1 MEDYSNQSQREIL
14 TVSEINQTANDF
26 LNEAFPPLWVVG
38 EISNFREYGT
48 SGHWYFSIKD
58 SESVLS
64 CTMFR
69 LQNNALKFKPKEG
82 DQVILQG
89 KLSIYKKSGRYQM
102 IASKMEL
109 AGFGELMRKY
119 ELLKNKLN
127 EEGLY
132 QKKLADQIPEISNRV
147 AVVTSAHGAA
157 VKDVVATIQRRAPH
171 VEIIIVPSKVQG
183 DGSAESIL
191 SSLKQIIDYHEE
203 ASVDSVILCRGGGSI
218 EDLWSFNDETLC
230 RYISDYPM
238 PIISG
243 VGHETDFTLCDFVA
257 NTRAATPTA
266 AAELVTEGA
275 SKLSDYFSYL
285 QDSLL
290 RETKQVIGKNREKL
304 LTFKRLLR
312 SPKQRLEEQY
322 LKLDSIFE
330 RLVTSQKNNL
340 IKKQTSLK
348 LTALALQAESPA
360 TKIIAESHSLNKLK
374 ESLLNGTNNIIF
386 NQRSNF
392 EILKEKLQTLN
403 PNEILNRGYS
413 ITFDSSGNVITDRNA
428 VKDGELIETKV
439 QKGSIKSR
447 VIDEAQVQLSKNHR
461 FGALL
466 VLL

>member
-1 MEDYSNQSQREIL
+1 MEDYSNQTQREIL

-38 EISNFREYGT
+38 EISNFREYGA

-58 SESVLS
+58 SDSVLS

-132 QKKLADQIPEISNRV
+132 QKKFADQIPEISNRV

-171 VEIIIVPSKVQG
+171 VEVIIVPSKVQG

-191 SSLKQIIDYHEE
+191 RSLKQIKDYHAET
-203 ASVDSVILCRGGGSI
+203 SVDSVILCRGGGSI

-230 RYISDYPM
+230 RYISDYSI

-257 NTRAATPTA
+257 NARAATPTA
-266 AAELVTEGA
+266 AAELLTEGA

-330 RLVTSQKNNL
+330 KLVTSQKNNL

-360 TKIIAESHSLNKLK
+360 TKIIAESHSLNTLK

-386 NQRSNF
+386 NQKSYF

-403 PNEILNRGYS
+403 PNQILNRGYS
-413 ITFDSSGNVITDRNA
+413 ITFDSSGNVITDSNSVA
-428 VKDGELIETKV
+428 DGELIETKV

-447 VIDEAQVQLSKNHR
+447 VID
-461 FGALL
+461 
-466 VLL
+466 

>member
-89 KLSIYKKSGRYQM
+89 KLSVYKKSGRYQM

-191 SSLKQIIDYHEE
+191 SSLKQITDYHAET
-203 ASVDSVILCRGGGSI
+203 SVDSVILCRGGGSI

-230 RYISDYPM
+230 RYISDYPI

-290 RETKQVIGKNREKL
+290 KETKQVINKNKEKL

-386 NQRSNF
+386 NQKSNF

-403 PNEILNRGYS
+403 PNQILNRGYS
-413 ITFDSSGNVITDRNA
+413 ITFDSSGNVITDSDA
-428 VKDGELIETKV
+428 VTNGELIETKV
-439 QKGSIKSR
+439 QKGSIKSS
-447 VIDEAQVQLSKNHR
+447 VID
-461 FGALL
+461 
-466 VLL
+466 

>member
-1 MEDYSNQSQREIL
+1 MEDYSNQTQREIL

-38 EISNFREYGT
+38 EISNFREYGA

-58 SESVLS
+58 SDSVLS

-89 KLSIYKKSGRYQM
+89 KLSIYRKSGRYQM

-132 QKKLADQIPEISNRV
+132 QKKFADQIPKISNRV

-171 VEIIIVPSKVQG
+171 VEVIIVPSKVQG

-191 SSLKQIIDYHEE
+191 RSLKQIKDYHAET
-203 ASVDSVILCRGGGSI
+203 SVDSVILCRGGGSI

-230 RYISDYPM
+230 RYISDYSI

-257 NTRAATPTA
+257 NARAATPTA
-266 AAELVTEGA
+266 AAELLTEGA

-330 RLVTSQKNNL
+330 KLVSSQKNNL

-360 TKIIAESHSLNKLK
+360 TKIIAESHSLNTLK

-386 NQRSNF
+386 NQKSNF

-403 PNEILNRGYS
+403 PNQILNRGYS
-413 ITFDSSGNVITDRNA
+413 ITFDSSGNVITDSNSVA
-428 VKDGELIETKV
+428 DGELIETKV

-447 VIDEAQVQLSKNHR
+447 VID
-461 FGALL
+461 
-466 VLL
+466 

>member
-191 SSLKQIIDYHEE
+191 SSLKQITDYHAET
-203 ASVDSVILCRGGGSI
+203 SVDSVILCRGGGSI

-230 RYISDYPM
+230 RYISDYPI

-290 RETKQVIGKNREKL
+290 RETKQVINKNKEKL

-360 TKIIAESHSLNKLK
+360 ARIISESHSLNKLK

-386 NQRSNF
+386 NQKSNF

-403 PNEILNRGYS
+403 PNQILNRGYS
-413 ITFDSSGNVITDRNA
+413 ITFDSSGNVITDSNA
-428 VKDGELIETKV
+428 VTDGELIETKV

-447 VIDEAQVQLSKNHR
+447 VID
-461 FGALL
+461 
-466 VLL
+466 

>member
-1 MEDYSNQSQREIL
+1 MEDYSNQTQREIL

-38 EISNFREYGT
+38 EISNFREYGA

-58 SESVLS
+58 SDSVLS

-132 QKKLADQIPEISNRV
+132 QKKFADQIPEISNRV

-171 VEIIIVPSKVQG
+171 VEVIIVPSKVQG

-191 SSLKQIIDYHEE
+191 RSLKQIKDYHAET
-203 ASVDSVILCRGGGSI
+203 SVDSVILCRGGGSI

-230 RYISDYPM
+230 RYISDYSI

-257 NTRAATPTA
+257 NARAATPTA
-266 AAELVTEGA
+266 AAELLTEGA

-285 QDSLL
+285 QDSLM

-330 RLVTSQKNNL
+330 KLVTSQKNNL

-360 TKIIAESHSLNKLK
+360 TKIIAESHSLNTLK

-386 NQRSNF
+386 NQKSNF

-403 PNEILNRGYS
+403 PNQILNRGYS
-413 ITFDSSGNVITDRNA
+413 ITFDSSGNVVTDSNSVA
-428 VKDGELIETKV
+428 DGELIETKV
-439 QKGSIKSR
+439 LKGSIKSR
-447 VIDEAQVQLSKNHR
+447 VID
-461 FGALL
+461 
-466 VLL
+466 

>member
-132 QKKLADQIPEISNRV
+132 QKKLANQIPEISNRV

-157 VKDVVATIQRRAPH
+157 VKDVMATIQRRAPH

-191 SSLKQIIDYHEE
+191 SSLKQITDYHAE
-203 ASVDSVILCRGGGSI
+203 ACVDSVILCRGGGSI

-230 RYISDYPM
+230 RYISDYPI

-290 RETKQVIGKNREKL
+290 RETKQVIGKNKEKL

-330 RLVTSQKNNL
+330 RLVASQKNNL

-360 TKIIAESHSLNKLK
+360 TKIIAESHSLNKLR

-386 NQRSNF
+386 NQKSNF

-403 PNEILNRGYS
+403 PNQILNRGYS
-413 ITFDSSGNVITDRNA
+413 ITFDSSGNVITDSDTVA
-428 VKDGELIETKV
+428 DGELIETKV

-447 VIDEAQVQLSKNHR
+447 VID
-461 FGALL
+461 
-466 VLL
+466 

>member
-1 MEDYSNQSQREIL
+1 MEDYSNQTQREIL

-38 EISNFREYGT
+38 EISNFREYGA

-58 SESVLS
+58 SDSVLS

-132 QKKLADQIPEISNRV
+132 QKKFADQIPEISNRV

-171 VEIIIVPSKVQG
+171 VEVIIVPSKVQG

-191 SSLKQIIDYHEE
+191 RSLKQIKDYHAET
-203 ASVDSVILCRGGGSI
+203 SVDSVILCRGGGSI

-230 RYISDYPM
+230 RYISDYSI

-257 NTRAATPTA
+257 NARAATPTA
-266 AAELVTEGA
+266 AAELLTEGA

-330 RLVTSQKNNL
+330 KLVISQKNNL
-340 IKKQTSLK
+340 IKKQTSFK

-360 TKIIAESHSLNKLK
+360 TKIIAESHSLNTLK

-386 NQRSNF
+386 NQKSNF

-403 PNEILNRGYS
+403 PNQILNRGYS
-413 ITFDSSGNVITDRNA
+413 ITFDSSGNVITDSNSVA
-428 VKDGELIETKV
+428 DGELIETKV

-447 VIDEAQVQLSKNHR
+447 VID
-461 FGALL
+461 
-466 VLL
+466 

>member
-1 MEDYSNQSQREIL
+1 MEDYSNQTQREIL

-38 EISNFREYGT
+38 EISNFREYGA

-58 SESVLS
+58 SDSVLS

-132 QKKLADQIPEISNRV
+132 QKKFADQIPEISNRV

-171 VEIIIVPSKVQG
+171 VEVIIVPSKVQG

-191 SSLKQIIDYHEE
+191 RSLKQIKDYHAET
-203 ASVDSVILCRGGGSI
+203 SVDSVILCRGGGSI

-230 RYISDYPM
+230 RYISDYSI

-257 NTRAATPTA
+257 NARAATPTA
-266 AAELVTEGA
+266 AAELLTEGA

-322 LKLDSIFE
+322 LKLDSIYE

-340 IKKQTSLK
+340 IQKQTSLK

-360 TKIIAESHSLNKLK
+360 TKIIDESHSLSKLK
-374 ESLLNGTNNIIF
+374 ELLLNRTNNIIF
-386 NQRSNF
+386 NQKSNF
-392 EILKEKLQTLN
+392 GILKEKLQTLN
-403 PNEILNRGYS
+403 PNQILNRGYS
-413 ITFDSSGNVITDRNA
+413 ITFDSSGNVVTDSNSVA
-428 VKDGELIETKV
+428 DGELIETKV
-439 QKGSIKSR
+439 LKGSIKSR
-447 VIDEAQVQLSKNHR
+447 VID
-461 FGALL
+461 
-466 VLL
+466 

>member
-132 QKKLADQIPEISNRV
+132 QKKSADQIPEISNRV
-147 AVVTSAHGAA
+147 AVITSAHGAA

-183 DGSAESIL
+183 DGSSESIL
-191 SSLKQIIDYHEE
+191 SSLKQLSNFHAET
-203 ASVDSVILCRGGGSI
+203 SVDSVIICRGGGSI
-218 EDLWSFNDETLC
+218 EDLWSFNNETLC
-230 RYISDYPM
+230 RYISDYPI

-266 AAELVTEGA
+266 AAELATEGA
-275 SKLSDYFSYL
+275 SKLSDYFSFL

-290 RETKQVIGKNREKL
+290 RETKQIIDKNKEKL
-304 LTFKRLLR
+304 STFKRLLR

-330 RLVTSQKNNL
+330 RLVTSEKNNL
-340 IKKQTSLK
+340 IKKQTILK
-348 LTALALQAESPA
+348 LTALALQAESPV
-360 TKIIAESHSLNKLK
+360 TRIIAERHSLNKLK
-374 ESLLNGTNNIIF
+374 ESLLNGTNNIVF
-386 NQRSNF
+386 NQKSNF
-392 EILKEKLQTLN
+392 EILREKLQTLN
-403 PNEILNRGYS
+403 PNQILKRGYS
-413 ITFDSSGNVITDRNA
+413 ITFDSAGNVITDSNSIA
-428 VKDGELIETKV
+428 NGELIETKV
-439 QKGSIKSR
+439 KKGRIKSR
-447 VIDEAQVQLSKNHR
+447 VID
-461 FGALL
+461 
-466 VLL
+466 

>member
-191 SSLKQIIDYHEE
+191 SSLKQITDYHEE

-230 RYISDYPM
+230 RYISDYPI

-275 SKLSDYFSYL
+275 SKLSDYFLYL

-290 RETKQVIGKNREKL
+290 KETKQVINKNKEKL

-330 RLVTSQKNNL
+330 KLVASQKNNL

-360 TKIIAESHSLNKLK
+360 ARIISESHSLNKLK

-386 NQRSNF
+386 NQKSNF

-403 PNEILNRGYS
+403 PNQILNRGYS
-413 ITFDSSGNVITDRNA
+413 ITFDSSGNVITDSNA
-428 VKDGELIETKV
+428 VTDGELIETKV

-447 VIDEAQVQLSKNHR
+447 VID
-461 FGALL
+461 
-466 VLL
+466 

>member
-58 SESVLS
+58 SGSVLS

-191 SSLKQIIDYHEE
+191 SSLKQITDYHAET
-203 ASVDSVILCRGGGSI
+203 SVDSVILCRGGGSI

-230 RYISDYPM
+230 RYISDYPI

-290 RETKQVIGKNREKL
+290 RETKQVIEKNKEKL

-330 RLVTSQKNNL
+330 RLVTGQKNNL

-360 TKIIAESHSLNKLK
+360 ARIISESHSLNKLK

-386 NQRSNF
+386 NQKSNF

-403 PNEILNRGYS
+403 PNQILNRGYS
-413 ITFDSSGNVITDRNA
+413 ITFDSSGNVITDSNA
-428 VKDGELIETKV
+428 VTDGELIETKV

-447 VIDEAQVQLSKNHR
+447 VID
-461 FGALL
+461 
-466 VLL
+466 

>member
-1 MEDYSNQSQREIL
+1 MEDYSNQTQREIL

-38 EISNFREYGT
+38 EISNFREYGA

-58 SESVLS
+58 SDSVLS

-132 QKKLADQIPEISNRV
+132 QKKFADQIPEISNRV

-171 VEIIIVPSKVQG
+171 VEVIIVPSKVQG

-191 SSLKQIIDYHEE
+191 RSLKQIKDYHAET
-203 ASVDSVILCRGGGSI
+203 SVDSVILCRGGGSI

-230 RYISDYPM
+230 RYISDYSI

-257 NTRAATPTA
+257 NARAATPTA
-266 AAELVTEGA
+266 AAELLTEGA

-330 RLVTSQKNNL
+330 KLVTSQKNNL

-360 TKIIAESHSLNKLK
+360 TKIIAESHSLNTLK
-374 ESLLNGTNNIIF
+374 ESLLNGTNNIIS
-386 NQRSNF
+386 NQKSNF

-403 PNEILNRGYS
+403 PNQILNRGYS
-413 ITFDSSGNVITDRNA
+413 ITFDSSGNVITDSNSVA
-428 VKDGELIETKV
+428 DGELIETKV

-447 VIDEAQVQLSKNHR
+447 VID
-461 FGALL
+461 
-466 VLL
+466 

>member
-1 MEDYSNQSQREIL
+1 MEDYSNQTQREIL

-38 EISNFREYGT
+38 EISNFREYGA

-58 SESVLS
+58 SDSVLS

-119 ELLKNKLN
+119 ELLKNELN

-171 VEIIIVPSKVQG
+171 VEVIIVPSKVQG

-191 SSLKQIIDYHEE
+191 RSLKQIKDYHAET
-203 ASVDSVILCRGGGSI
+203 SVDSVILCRGGGSI

-230 RYISDYPM
+230 RYISDYSI

-257 NTRAATPTA
+257 NARAATPTA
-266 AAELVTEGA
+266 AAELLTEGA

-330 RLVTSQKNNL
+330 KLVTSQKNNL

-360 TKIIAESHSLNKLK
+360 TKIIAESHSLNTLK

-386 NQRSNF
+386 NQKSNF

-403 PNEILNRGYS
+403 PNQILNRGYS
-413 ITFDSSGNVITDRNA
+413 ITFDSSGNVITDSNSVA
-428 VKDGELIETKV
+428 DGELIETKV

-447 VIDEAQVQLSKNHR
+447 VID
-461 FGALL
+461 
-466 VLL
+466 